1 VLNKYIIFRIS
12 SRVFINIY
20 PDLLRLPGSDVAAD
34 DDGNDDDDDDDND
47 NDNNN
52 DNDSDDD
59 DDDND
64 NDNDNDNDS
73 DDDDD
78 DKDDDDLVNGG
89 RAVNNTRS
97 YLSI

>member
-59 DDDND
+59 DDD
-64 NDNDNDNDS
+64 
-73 DDDDD
+73 
-78 DKDDDDLVNGG
+78 KDDDDLVNGG

>member
-1 VLNKYIIFRIS
+1 MYNALKVYSVEWPNWLNKYIIFRIS

-47 NDNNN
+47 NDN
-52 DNDSDDD
+52 
-59 DDDND
+59 
-64 NDNDNDNDS
+64 DS

-89 RAVNNTRS
+89 TAVNNTRS
-97 YLSI
+97 CLSI